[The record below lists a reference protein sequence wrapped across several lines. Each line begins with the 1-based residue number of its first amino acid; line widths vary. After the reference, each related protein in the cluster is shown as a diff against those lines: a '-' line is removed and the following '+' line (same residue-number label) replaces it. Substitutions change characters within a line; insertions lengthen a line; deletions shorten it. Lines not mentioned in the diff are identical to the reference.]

1 MDYELMI
8 FGNNIYREI
17 ELSEDMKDGILIG
30 TTPVCE
36 VRFNREYFFDD
47 FELSVEKKEAWT
59 LSCRPNIYFKIG
71 SMLKQYLVVLKH
83 GDSILINYDSTDSE
97 LFMLSF

>member
-1 MDYELMI
+1 MDYKLII

-36 VRFNREYFFDD
+36 VRFNREYF
-47 FELSVEKKEAWT
+47 LMI
-59 LSCRPNIYFKIG
+59 LNCPLRRR
-71 SMLKQYLVVLKH
+71 KH
-83 GDSILINYDSTDSE
+83 GH
-97 LFMLSF
+97 